1 MWFAYASVADSPK
14 KIKVRVSHISRKTSE
29 IWATRR
35 FLPGRDGR
43 KKERPRLLA
52 AFDGFGG
59 LKAVNGIAL
68 AIGDRDV
75 GEDDAGSAVESVF
88 GLLWRGRL
96 RVDESGDGDQ
106 RKSNGKE

>member
-1 MWFAYASVADSPK
+1 MYP
-14 KIKVRVSHISRKTSE
+14 HISRKTSE

-35 FLPGRDGR
+35 FLPGRE
-43 KKERPRLLA
+43 KEKPRLLA

-75 GEDDAGSAVESVF
+75 GEDDAGSAVKCVF